1 MPLREA
7 VMKRCTIA
15 FQSVLLCSVL
25 SVAALAQTKGP
36 TQAEL
41 IAANSNAV
49 DWLHPNHDYSGQR
62 FVDVGEINRSNVARL
77 SPVCLFQA
85 GDTGAFHTNPIV
97 HRGVMY
103 ITTAYSTVALDAAT
117 CRVRWR
123 HNWNPKAQENWPQ
136 QRGAAIKDGKLVRG
150 TLDGYLFALD
160 AETGELLWERAAADA
175 AKGETFTMPP
185 LIYEDL
191 ILIGPAGNEA
201 TVKGWVGAFRLDTGE
216 PVWRFNTFPSEAE
229 PGSDTW
235 SATDAITSGGAVWT
249 PLAFDANEGHVYIAT
264 GNPAPDFQRDV
275 RRGDNLYTNSLVVL
289 DARTGKLVWHYQAT
303 PHDTHDWD
311 LTQTS
316 PIFTAEVNGKSRSLV
331 AVTGKDGLLRVLDR
345 ATREL
350 IYEVAVTRRE
360 NVTTPLTV
368 DGVHVCP
375 GTLGGVQWNGPA
387 FSPRTNMLY
396 VPSVEWCGTFKK
408 AETPRYVRGQTYL
421 GGSISL
427 DPIQNARGWLTAI
440 DASSGTIRWQYQSS
454 RPMVAAVTA
463 TAADLIFT
471 GELNG
476 DFIALD
482 AHDGS
487 VLYRFNTGAA
497 ISGGIVTYQ
506 VGGKQ
511 FVATTSG
518 AASSRLWKTPPAS
531 ATVVVFAVTKMEN

>member
-1 MPLREA
+1 MLIPLEA
-7 VMKRCTIA
+7 VMKRGTIA
-15 FQSVLLCSVL
+15 IQSVLLCSVV
-25 SVAALAQTKGP
+25 SAAALAQTKGP
-36 TQAEL
+36 TQADL
-41 IAANSNAV
+41 IAASSNVV

-62 FVDVGEINRSNVARL
+62 FADIGEINRSNVARL

-85 GDTGAFHTNPIV
+85 GDMRPFHTNPIV

-123 HNWNPKAQENWPQ
+123 HNWKPKAQENWPV
-136 QRGAAIKDGKLVRG
+136 QRGVAIKDGKLVRG

-160 AETGELLWERAAADA
+160 AETGEILWERAAADA

-191 ILIGPAGNEA
+191 VLIGPAGNEA
-201 TVKGWVGAFRLDTGE
+201 TVKGWIGAFRLDTGE
-216 PVWRFNTFPSEAE
+216 PVWRFNTFAGGNE

-235 SATDAITSGGAVWT
+235 SETDAITSGGAVWT
-249 PLAFDANEGHVYIAT
+249 PLAFDPNEGRVYVAT
-264 GNPAPDFQRDV
+264 GNPAPDFYGDV

-311 LTQTS
+311 LTQAS
-316 PIFTAEVNGKSRSLV
+316 PIFTAEAKGKSRSLV
-331 AVTGKDGLLRVLDR
+331 AVAGKDGLLRVLDR
-345 ATREL
+345 TTREL
-350 IYEVAVTRRE
+350 MYEVAVTRRE
-360 NVTTPLTV
+360 NASTPPTV

-375 GTLGGVQWNGPA
+375 GALGGVQWNGPA

-396 VPSVEWCGTFKK
+396 VPAVEWCGTFRK
-408 AETPRYVRGQTYL
+408 AETLRYVKGQNYM
-421 GGSISL
+421 GGSYSP
-427 DPIQNARGWLTAI
+427 DPTQNARGWLSAV
-440 DASSGTIRWQYQSS
+440 DASTGAIRWQYQSS

-463 TAADLIFT
+463 SATDLIFT

-476 DFIALD
+476 DFIVLD
-482 AHDGS
+482 ARDGS

-506 VGGKQ
+506 VGGRQ
-511 FVATTSG
+511 FVAATSG
-518 AASSRLWKTPPAS
+518 AATRFWNAPPAS
-531 ATVVVFAVTKMEN
+531 ATVVVFSLTKTEN